1 MNGLEIIGYRGEGY
15 HAPFRFEGWRVAFL
29 NYAERFTRQGMAY
42 LERHK
47 LTDEVFVLLEGQ
59 ATLLMGEDAAEVSMN
74 PGQLYVVKQDA
85 WHNIQVSEDAKV
97 LIIENADTGRE
108 NTEYMEF
115 RHV

>member
-1 MNGLEIIGYRGEGY
+1 MNGLEIINYTGEGY
-15 HAPFRFEGWRVAFL
+15 FAPFRFEGWKVAFL
-29 NYAERFTRQGMAY
+29 RYAERFTRQGMTY

-59 ATLLMGEDAAEVSMN
+59 ATLLMGEEASEVSMI

-85 WHNIQVSEDAKV
+85 WHNILVSQDAKV

-108 NTEYMEF
+108 NTEYMEYSS
-115 RHV
+115 